1 MIKILQVRNIDSF
14 VESRRQKTSEKDRKT
29 VQSILNDVRKNGDSA
44 VKKYERKFNGK
55 STSQLRVSAKEIKEA
70 LSKISLEE
78 SPALYDMK
86 REILDYSSELMQD
99 LRIRVK
105 KHDKY
110 KEGFLIVCRWIDRNS
125 KYEKGISFIDGEQVQ
140 VPQRLEKRL
149 RAKGL
154 IFGGRGSRIEL
165 SDLKRSFVPIPSVG
179 CYIPG
184 GQARYPSSVVMSVVP
199 AAVAGVKRIV
209 VVSPPGRNGKIDP
222 LTIAAA
228 KRCGATEIYKVGGA
242 QAIGALAYGTK
253 TIPKVDKIIG
263 PGGKFVSVAK
273 SLVSDQTAIDMVAG
287 PTELGIIADA
297 SSDPELVALDL
308 ISQAEHSK
316 DTMCFVIT
324 QSKTMANQIQK
335 SIEKLIPGT
344 ERSSIIKESI
354 SKNGFIAVCKN
365 ENEMVE
371 LANKIAPEHLELM
384 VKNAKSLSQK
394 ITGAGLLLIGKNTPS
409 AASDYLLGTNH
420 ILPTNGFGRTR
431 GGLSVLD
438 FLKLQT
444 VVESEKSALR
454 KISKSLKALT
464 DAEGFPNHFRAVERR
479 LD

>member
-44 VKKYERKFNGK
+44 VKKYEQKFNGRK
-55 STSQLRVSAKEIKEA
+55 TSQLRVSAKEIKEA
-70 LSKISLEE
+70 QSKISREE
-78 SPALYDMK
+78 VTALQTMSARLSNSSPK
-86 REILDYSSELMQD
+86 I
-99 LRIRVK
+99 
-105 KHDKY
+105 
-110 KEGFLIVCRWIDRNS
+110 
-125 KYEKGISFIDGEQVQ
+125 QV
-140 VPQRLEKRL
+140 
-149 RAKGL
+149 
-154 IFGGRGSRIEL
+154 RGSR
-165 SDLKRSFVPIPSVG
+165 KFVPIPSVG

-184 GQARYPSSVVMSVVP
+184 GQARYPSSVVMSVIP
-199 AAVAGVKRIV
+199 AKIAGVKRIIV
-209 VVSPPGRNGKIDP
+209 ISPPGRDGKIDP
-222 LTIAAA
+222 LTIVAA
-228 KRCGATEIYKVGGA
+228 KKCGATEIYKVGGA

-253 TIPKVDKIIG
+253 SIPKVDKIVG
-263 PGGKFVSVAK
+263 PGGKFVSIAK
-273 SLVSDQTAIDMVAG
+273 SLVSEQTAIDMVAG

-324 QSKTMANQIQK
+324 QSKTMAKQIQK
-335 SIEKLIPGT
+335 SIEKLISGT

-354 SKNGFIAVCKN
+354 SKNGFIAVCKSQ
-365 ENEMVE
+365 NEMIE

-384 VKNAKSLSQK
+384 AKNSKSLSKK
-394 ITGAGLLLIGKNTPS
+394 ITGPGLLLVGKNTPS

-444 VVESEKSALR
+444 VVESNKSALR
-454 KISKSLKALT
+454 NIIRNLETLT
-464 DAEGFPNHFRAVERR
+464 DAEDLPNHYKAVKRR

>member
-1 MIKILQVRNIDSF
+1 LIKILQVRNIDSF

-29 VQSILNDVRKNGDSA
+29 VQSILNDVKRNGDSA
-44 VKKYERKFNGK
+44 VKKYERKFNGRK
-55 STSQLRVSAKEIKEA
+55 TSQLRISEKEIKEA
-70 LSKISLEE
+70 RYKISREE
-78 SPALYDMK
+78 VTALQTMSAHLSNSSPK
-86 REILDYSSELMQD
+86 IQ
-99 LRIRVK
+99 I
-105 KHDKY
+105 
-110 KEGFLIVCRWIDRNS
+110 
-125 KYEKGISFIDGEQVQ
+125 
-140 VPQRLEKRL
+140 
-149 RAKGL
+149 
-154 IFGGRGSRIEL
+154 RGSR
-165 SDLKRSFVPIPSVG
+165 KFVAIPSVG

-184 GQARYPSSVVMSVVP
+184 GQARYPSSVVMSVIP
-199 AAVAGVKRIV
+199 AKIAGVKRIV
-209 VVSPPGRNGKIDP
+209 IVSPPDRYGKIDP
-222 LTIAAA
+222 LTIVAA
-228 KRCGATEIYKVGGA
+228 KKCGATEIYKIGGA

-253 TIPKVDKIIG
+253 SIPKVDKIVG
-263 PGGKFVSVAK
+263 PGGKFVSIAK
-273 SLVSDQTAIDMVAG
+273 SLVSDQTAIDMIAG

-297 SSDPELVALDL
+297 SSDPELIALDL

-324 QSKTMANQIQK
+324 LSKTMAKQIQK

-365 ENEMVE
+365 ENEMIG
-371 LANKIAPEHLELM
+371 LANEIAPEHMELM
-384 VKNAKSLSQK
+384 VKNAKTLSKK

-409 AASDYLLGTNH
+409 SASDYLLGTNH

-444 VVESEKSALR
+444 VIESKKSGLR
-454 KISKSLKALT
+454 KISKSLKVLT
-464 DAEGFPNHFRAVERR
+464 DAEDLPNHYKAVKRR

>member
-1 MIKILQVRNIDSF
+1 LIKILQVRNIDSF
-14 VESRRQKTSEKDRKT
+14 VESRRQKTSEKDKKI

-44 VKKYERKFNGK
+44 VKKYEQKFNGRK
-55 STSQLRVSAKEIKEA
+55 TSQLRVSAKEIKEA
-70 LSKISLEE
+70 RSKISREE
-78 SPALYDMK
+78 VTALQTMLVRLSNSSPK
-86 REILDYSSELMQD
+86 IQ
-99 LRIRVK
+99 I
-105 KHDKY
+105 
-110 KEGFLIVCRWIDRNS
+110 
-125 KYEKGISFIDGEQVQ
+125 
-140 VPQRLEKRL
+140 
-149 RAKGL
+149 
-154 IFGGRGSRIEL
+154 RGSR
-165 SDLKRSFVPIPSVG
+165 KFVPIPSVG

-184 GQARYPSSVVMSVVP
+184 GQARYPSSVVMSVIP
-199 AAVAGVKRIV
+199 AKIAGVKRIV
-209 VVSPPGRNGKIDP
+209 IVSPPDRDGKIDP
-222 LTIAAA
+222 LTITAA
-228 KRCGATEIYKVGGA
+228 KKCGATEIYKVGGA

-253 TIPKVDKIIG
+253 SIPKVDKIVG
-263 PGGKFVSVAK
+263 PGGKFVSIAK

-308 ISQAEHSK
+308 ISQAEHSR

-324 QSKTMANQIQK
+324 QSKTVAKQIQK

-365 ENEMVE
+365 QNEMVE
-371 LANKIAPEHLELM
+371 LANKIAPEHMELM
-384 VKNAKSLSQK
+384 VKNARSFSKK
-394 ITGAGLLLIGKNTPS
+394 IIGAGLLLIGKNTPS

-444 VVESEKSALR
+444 VVESKKSGLR
-454 KISKSLKALT
+454 TILKLLKAIT
-464 DAEGFPNHFRAVERR
+464 DAEDLPNHYKAVKRR

>member
-1 MIKILQVRNIDSF
+1 MIRILQVRNIDSL

-44 VKKYERKFNGK
+44 VKKYERKFNGRK
-55 STSQLRVSAKEIKEA
+55 TSQLRVSAKEIKEA
-70 LSKISLEE
+70 RSKISRGESKAINELDFENSMYENALRTSLEE
-78 SPALYDMK
+78 AIK
-86 REILDYSSELMQD
+86 KINLMPFN
-99 LRIRVK
+99 
-105 KHDKY
+105 
-110 KEGFLIVCRWIDRNS
+110 KEETGV
-125 KYEKGISFIDGEQVQ
+125 YVEKS
-140 VPQRLEKRL
+140 L
-149 RAKGL
+149 
-154 IFGGRGSRIEL
+154 
-165 SDLKRSFVPIPSVG
+165 VPISSVG

-184 GQARYPSSVVMSVVP
+184 GQARYPSSAIMSVGP
-199 AAVAGVKRIV
+199 ARWVGVKRIV
-209 VVSPPGRNGKIDP
+209 VVSPPGRDGKIDP

-253 TIPKVDKIIG
+253 SIPKVDKIVG
-263 PGGKFVSVAK
+263 PGGKFVSIAK

-297 SSDPELVALDL
+297 SSDPELVALGL

-324 QSKTMANQIQK
+324 QSKTVAKQIQK

-344 ERSSIIKESI
+344 ERSSIIRESLT
-354 SKNGFIAVCKN
+354 KNGFIAVCKN
-365 ENEMVE
+365 RNEMVE

-384 VKNAKSLSQK
+384 VNGTKSFSKK

-444 VVESEKSALR
+444 MVESKKLGLR
-454 KISKSLKALT
+454 NISKSLKALT
-464 DAEGFPNHFRAVERR
+464 DAEDLPNHYKAVKRR

>member
-1 MIKILQVRNIDSF
+1 LIKILQVRNIDSF

-44 VKKYERKFNGK
+44 VKKYERKFNGRN
-55 STSQLRVSAKEIKEA
+55 TSQLRVSAKEIKEA
-70 LSKISLEE
+70 KSKISRKEYKAIGE
-78 SPALYDMK
+78 VGYW
-86 REILDYSSELMQD
+86 LDFFTERDVRNELHEA
-99 LRIRVK
+99 VK
-105 KHDKY
+105 KSGKDLL
-110 KEGFLIVCRWIDRNS
+110 EGFGV
-125 KYEKGISFIDGEQVQ
+125 GIE
-140 VPQRLEKRL
+140 
-149 RAKGL
+149 
-154 IFGGRGSRIEL
+154 
-165 SDLKRSFVPIPSVG
+165 RSLVPIPSVG

-184 GQARYPSSVVMSVVP
+184 GQARYPSSVAMSVTP
-199 AAVAGVKRIV
+199 AKMAGVKRIV
-209 VVSPPGRNGKIDP
+209 VVSPPGPDGKIDP

-253 TIPKVDKIIG
+253 SIPKVDKIVG
-263 PGGKFVSVAK
+263 PGGKFVSIAK

-287 PTELGIIADA
+287 PTELGIIANA
-297 SSDPELVALDL
+297 SSNPELVALDL

-324 QSKTMANQIQK
+324 QSKTIAKQIQK

-344 ERSSIIKESI
+344 QRSSIIKESI
-354 SKNGFIAVCKN
+354 SKNGFIAICKN
-365 ENEMVE
+365 ENEVIE

-384 VKNAKSLSQK
+384 VGNAKTLSKK

-409 AASDYLLGTNH
+409 AASDYILGTNH
-420 ILPTNGFGRTR
+420 ILPTGGFGRTR

-444 VVESEKSALR
+444 VVESNKKRFLELKD
-454 KISKSLKALT
+454 SLKTLT
-464 DAEGFPNHFRAVERR
+464 DAEGLPNHYKAVKRR

>member
-14 VESRRQKTSEKDRKT
+14 VESRRQKTSEKDKKT

-44 VKKYERKFNGK
+44 VKKYERKFNGRN
-55 STSQLRVSAKEIKEA
+55 TSQLRVSEKEIKEA
-70 LSKISLEE
+70 QSKIDNDWVIEGLIEYYGGAE
-78 SPALYDMK
+78 DVLQHYLP
-86 REILDYSSELMQD
+86 
-99 LRIRVK
+99 
-105 KHDKY
+105 KHDDIKAT
-110 KEGFLIVCRWIDRNS
+110 LQP
-125 KYEKGISFIDGEQVQ
+125 GIT
-140 VPQRLEKRL
+140 
-149 RAKGL
+149 
-154 IFGGRGSRIEL
+154 
-165 SDLKRSFVPIPSVG
+165 RSFVPIQSVG

-184 GQARYPSSVVMSVVP
+184 GQARYPSSVVMSVRP
-199 AAVAGVKRIV
+199 AKIAGVKRIV
-209 VVSPPGRNGKIDP
+209 VVSPPGRDGKIDP
-222 LTIAAA
+222 LTITAANM
-228 KRCGATEIYKVGGA
+228 CGATEIYKVGGV

-253 TIPKVDKIIG
+253 SIPKVDKIVG
-263 PGGKFVSVAK
+263 PGGKFVSIAK

-287 PTELGIIADA
+287 PTELGIMADA

-324 QSKTMANQIQK
+324 QSKAMAKQIQR
-335 SIEKLIPGT
+335 SLEKLIPGT
-344 ERSSIIKESI
+344 ERRSIIKESI

-384 VKNAKSLSQK
+384 VKNAKSLSKK
-394 ITGAGLLLIGKNTPS
+394 ITGAGLLLIGKDTPS
-409 AASDYLLGTNH
+409 AATDYLLGTNH

-438 FLKLQT
+438 FQKIQT
-444 VVESEKSALR
+444 VIESSLDR
-454 KISKSLKALT
+454 LDMISELLKGIT
-464 DAEGFPNHFRAVERR
+464 DAEGLPNHYKAVKRR

>member
-1 MIKILQVRNIDSF
+1 LIKILQVRNIDSF

-44 VKKYERKFNGK
+44 VKKYERKFNGRK
-55 STSQLRVSAKEIKEA
+55 TSQLRVSAKEIKEA
-70 LSKISLEE
+70 QSKISRKEI
-78 SPALYDMK
+78 SALQTM
-86 REILDYSSELMQD
+86 SA
-99 LRIRVK
+99 
-105 KHDKY
+105 
-110 KEGFLIVCRWIDRNS
+110 
-125 KYEKGISFIDGEQVQ
+125 
-140 VPQRLEKRL
+140 RL
-149 RAKGL
+149 RKSSPK
-154 IFGGRGSRIEL
+154 IQIRGS
-165 SDLKRSFVPIPSVG
+165 SKFVPIPSVG

-184 GQARYPSSVVMSVVP
+184 GQARYPSSVVMSVIP
-199 AAVAGVKRIV
+199 AKIAGVKRIV
-209 VVSPPGRNGKIDP
+209 VVSPPGRDGKIDP
-222 LTIAAA
+222 LTNAAA

-253 TIPKVDKIIG
+253 SIPKVDKIVG
-263 PGGKFVSVAK
+263 PGGKIVSIAK
-273 SLVSDQTAIDMVAG
+273 SLVNDQVAIDMVAG

-297 SSDPELVALDL
+297 SSDPELIALDL
-308 ISQAEHSK
+308 ISQAEHSR

-324 QSKTMANQIQK
+324 QSKTMAKQIQK

-365 ENEMVE
+365 ENEMIG
-371 LANKIAPEHLELM
+371 LANEIAPEHMELM
-384 VKNAKSLSQK
+384 VKNAKTLSKK

-409 AASDYLLGTNH
+409 SASDYLLGTNH

-444 VVESEKSALR
+444 VIESKKSGLR
-454 KISKSLKALT
+454 KISKSLKVLT
-464 DAEGFPNHFRAVERR
+464 DAEDLPNHYKAVKRR

>member
-1 MIKILQVRNIDSF
+1 LIKILQVRNIDSF

-44 VKKYERKFNGK
+44 VKKYERRFNGRK
-55 STSQLRVSAKEIKEA
+55 TSQLRVSAKEIKEA
-70 LSKISLEE
+70 MSKISRKERNAIDDVKFAMFSMGGLRLMDR
-78 SPALYDMK
+78 LYN
-86 REILDYSSELMQD
+86 
-99 LRIRVK
+99 
-105 KHDKY
+105 Y
-110 KEGFLIVCRWIDRNS
+110 KDTIS
-125 KYEKGISFIDGEQVQ
+125 KANGVTQ
-140 VPQRLEKRL
+140 
-149 RAKGL
+149 
-154 IFGGRGSRIEL
+154 
-165 SDLKRSFVPIPSVG
+165 SFVPISSVG

-184 GQARYPSSVVMSVVP
+184 GQARYPSSTIMSVRP
-199 AAVAGVKRIV
+199 AARARVKRIV
-209 VVSPPGRNGKIDP
+209 VVSPPGPDGKIDP

-228 KRCGATEIYKVGGA
+228 KMCGATEIYKVGGA
-242 QAIGALAYGTK
+242 QAIGALTFGTK
-253 TIPKVDKIIG
+253 SIPKVDKIVG
-263 PGGKFVSVAK
+263 PGGKFVSIAK

-324 QSKTMANQIQK
+324 QSKTTAKQIQK
-335 SIEKLIPGT
+335 SVEKLIPGT
-344 ERSSIIKESI
+344 ERSSIIKASI

-365 ENEMVE
+365 QNEVIE
-371 LANKIAPEHLELM
+371 LSNKIAPEHLELM
-384 VKNAKSLSQK
+384 VKNAKSLSRK
-394 ITGAGLLLIGKNTPS
+394 ITGSGLLLIGKNTPS

-444 VVESEKSALR
+444 VVESKKSRLR
-454 KISKSLKALT
+454 NISDSLKALT
-464 DAEGFPNHFRAVERR
+464 DAEDLPNHYNAVKRR

>member
-44 VKKYERKFNGK
+44 VKKYERRFNGK
-55 STSQLRVSAKEIKEA
+55 KTSQLRVNAKEIKEA
-70 LSKISLEE
+70 QSKISREE
-78 SPALYDMK
+78 VTALQAMSA
-86 REILDYSSELMQD
+86 RL
-99 LRIRVK
+99 
-105 KHDKY
+105 
-110 KEGFLIVCRWIDRNS
+110 RNS
-125 KYEKGISFIDGEQVQ
+125 SPKIQI
-140 VPQRLEKRL
+140 
-149 RAKGL
+149 
-154 IFGGRGSRIEL
+154 RGS
-165 SDLKRSFVPIPSVG
+165 SKFVPIPSVG

-184 GQARYPSSVVMSVVP
+184 GQARYPSSVVMSVIP
-199 AAVAGVKRIV
+199 AKIAGVKRIV
-209 VVSPPGRNGKIDP
+209 VVSPPDRDGKIDP

-228 KRCGATEIYKVGGA
+228 KICGATEIYKVGGG

-253 TIPKVDKIIG
+253 SIPKVDKIVG
-263 PGGKFVSVAK
+263 PGGKFVSIAK
-273 SLVSDQTAIDMVAG
+273 SLVSDQTAIDMIAG
-287 PTELGIIADA
+287 PTELGIIVDA
-297 SSDPELVALDL
+297 NSNPELVALDL

-324 QSKTMANQIQK
+324 QSKTMAKQIQK
-335 SIEKLIPGT
+335 SIEKSIPGT

-365 ENEMVE
+365 ENKMVE
-371 LANKIAPEHLELM
+371 LANKIAPEHMELM
-384 VKNAKSLSQK
+384 VKTAKSLSKK
-394 ITGAGLLLIGKNTPS
+394 ITGAGLVLIGKNTPS
-409 AASDYLLGTNH
+409 AVSDYLLGTNH

-444 VVESEKSALR
+444 VVESKKSALR
-454 KISKSLKALT
+454 NISKSLKALT
-464 DAEGFPNHFRAVERR
+464 DAEDLPNHYKAVKRR

>member
-1 MIKILQVRNIDSF
+1 LIRILQVRNIDSF

-44 VKKYERKFNGK
+44 VKKYERKFNGRK
-55 STSQLRVSAKEIKEA
+55 TSQLRVSAKEIKEA
-70 LSKISLEE
+70 RSKISREE
-78 SPALYDMK
+78 VTALQTMSARLSNSSPK
-86 REILDYSSELMQD
+86 IQ
-99 LRIRVK
+99 I
-105 KHDKY
+105 
-110 KEGFLIVCRWIDRNS
+110 
-125 KYEKGISFIDGEQVQ
+125 
-140 VPQRLEKRL
+140 
-149 RAKGL
+149 
-154 IFGGRGSRIEL
+154 RGSR
-165 SDLKRSFVPIPSVG
+165 KFVAIPSVG

-184 GQARYPSSVVMSVVP
+184 GQARYPSSVVMSVIP
-199 AAVAGVKRIV
+199 AKIAGVKRIV
-209 VVSPPGRNGKIDP
+209 IVSPPDRDGKIDP
-222 LTIAAA
+222 LTIVAA
-228 KRCGATEIYKVGGA
+228 KKCGATEIYKIGGA

-253 TIPKVDKIIG
+253 SIPKVDKIVG
-263 PGGKFVSVAK
+263 PGGKFVSIAK
-273 SLVSDQTAIDMVAG
+273 SLVSDQTAIDMIAG

-297 SSDPELVALDL
+297 SSDPELIALDL
-308 ISQAEHSK
+308 ISQAEHSR

-324 QSKTMANQIQK
+324 QSKTMAKQIQK

-365 ENEMVE
+365 QNEMVE

-384 VKNAKSLSQK
+384 VKNAKTLSKK
-394 ITGAGLLLIGKNTPS
+394 ITGAGLLLVGKNTPS
-409 AASDYLLGTNH
+409 AASDYLFATNH

-444 VVESEKSALR
+444 VVESKKSTLIN
-454 KISKSLKALT
+454 ISDSLKALT
-464 DAEGFPNHFRAVERR
+464 DAEGLPNHYNAVERR

>member
-44 VKKYERKFNGK
+44 VKKYERKFNGRK
-55 STSQLRVSAKEIKEA
+55 TLQLRVSEKEIKEA
-70 LSKISLEE
+70 RSKISREVVI
-78 SPALYDMK
+78 ALQTM
-86 REILDYSSELMQD
+86 SA
-99 LRIRVK
+99 
-105 KHDKY
+105 
-110 KEGFLIVCRWIDRNS
+110 
-125 KYEKGISFIDGEQVQ
+125 
-140 VPQRLEKRL
+140 RL
-149 RAKGL
+149 RKSSPK
-154 IFGGRGSRIEL
+154 IQIRGS
-165 SDLKRSFVPIPSVG
+165 SKFVPIPSVG

-184 GQARYPSSVVMSVVP
+184 GQARYPSSVVMSVIP
-199 AAVAGVKRIV
+199 AKIAGVKRIV
-209 VVSPPGRNGKIDP
+209 VVSPPSRDGKIDP

-228 KRCGATEIYKVGGA
+228 KKCGATEIYKVGGA

-253 TIPKVDKIIG
+253 SIPKVDKIVG
-263 PGGKFVSVAK
+263 PGGKFVSIAK
-273 SLVSDQTAIDMVAG
+273 SLVNDQTAIDMVAG
-287 PTELGIIADA
+287 PTELGIIADE
-297 SSDPELVALDL
+297 SSDPELVAIDL

-324 QSKTMANQIQK
+324 QSKTMAKQIQMK
-335 SIEKLIPGT
+335 EFLITRLT
-344 ERSSIIKESI
+344 ERSSIIEESI

-365 ENEMVE
+365 QNQMIE

-384 VKNAKSLSQK
+384 VKNAKTLSKK
-394 ITGAGLLLIGKNTPS
+394 ITGAGLVLIGKNTPS

-444 VVESEKSALR
+444 VIESKKSGLR
-454 KISKSLKALT
+454 NISKALKALT
-464 DAEGFPNHFRAVERR
+464 DAEGLPNHYKAVKRR